1 MIRTY
6 ILYIFLLLPLL
17 ISGCRNDVQISPILQ
32 RADSLV
38 YTNPDSAYHLL
49 SSLPSPEKSSEL
61 EYATWCLLMTQAT
74 DKSNRK
80 HTSDS
85 LIHIAVRYFSEHNE
99 QGRLATAY
107 YTQGRVEKELG
118 YNDKASQS
126 FLKSLDISK
135 GSTDYDVQFLAASQL
150 GTLYAYSNLID
161 KALDSYSQA
170 LHFAELANDSVEL
183 SYAYS
188 YLGRIYGLQQDW
200 EQAED
205 SYKRAVSIAESISY
219 IPSLKLCLSELSGIY
234 RRNEKYTE
242 ALDCLQRRLNL
253 EKEELTN
260 NINNIA
266 TTYLSFGDLYRY
278 INKYDLSVHY
288 LNKAL
293 QTTNLYTKRSTYLCF
308 YYLYNQQGD
317 YQKAVEYN
325 NLYWECNDSIQK
337 VEKRQALIEAEG
349 KYNNEKLLSEKRQL
363 ELEHSRHLFV
373 GITFILLI
381 IIVSLIIYLHKKRV
395 IIGLLNELNAIRYKI
410 AKNENSIYE
419 YKREISKLTSLQSEV
434 DNLHQIKS
442 EMEQEM
448 DNLVKNNDLLNE
460 QKAQIIVSLKQ
471 RDKEIEQYEEQIRQ
485 NNNTPDILTR
495 ISLAGKIEEDDWQE
509 LISYTNGLHLQFTK
523 RLKKSYPQLLETDIR
538 LCCLI
543 KLGYTRSEQI
553 ELLSVTED
561 NLDKKKQRLKK
572 RFDNNRKWRKG
583 EFEEIIRLF

>member
-1 MIRTY
+1 M
-6 ILYIFLLLPLL
+6 
-17 ISGCRNDVQISPILQ
+17 G
-32 RADSLV
+32 
-38 YTNPDSAYHLL
+38 
-49 SSLPSPEKSSEL
+49 
-61 EYATWCLLMTQAT
+61 
-74 DKSNRK
+74 
-80 HTSDS
+80 
-85 LIHIAVRYFSEHNE
+85 
-99 QGRLATAY
+99 
-107 YTQGRVEKELG
+107 
-118 YNDKASQS
+118 
-126 FLKSLDISK
+126 
-135 GSTDYDVQFLAASQL
+135 
-150 GTLYAYSNLID
+150 
-161 KALDSYSQA
+161 
-170 LHFAELANDSVEL
+170 
-183 SYAYS
+183 
-188 YLGRIYGLQQDW
+188 
-200 EQAED
+200 
-205 SYKRAVSIAESISY
+205 
-219 IPSLKLCLSELSGIY
+219 LSELSGIY
-234 RRNEKYTE
+234 TCNEKYTE

-293 QTTNLYTKRSTYLCF
+293 QTTNLYTKRSTYQCF

-381 IIVSLIIYLHKKRV
+381 IIVFLIIYLHKKRV
-395 IIGLLNELNAIRYKI
+395 IIGLLNELNTIRYKI
-410 AKNENSIYE
+410 AKNENAIDE

-434 DNLHQIKS
+434 DNLHLIKS